1 MVEVITHWIVSFTLN
16 LLPLLPGLPHN
27 RYSIKLAEGISV
39 WMRSEAGVTGWEL
52 CGADSEAGISG
63 QDVYRGVVLEWAC
76 VEEKEGK
83 QDWAEREIELGAL
96 KLGRVFRVVLSVRA
110 LLGDQAFKPPC

>member
-1 MVEVITHWIVSFTLN
+1 M
-16 LLPLLPGLPHN
+16 
-27 RYSIKLAEGISV
+27 
-39 WMRSEAGVTGWEL
+39 
-52 CGADSEAGISG
+52 
-63 QDVYRGVVLEWAC
+63 
-76 VEEKEGK
+76 EEKEGR